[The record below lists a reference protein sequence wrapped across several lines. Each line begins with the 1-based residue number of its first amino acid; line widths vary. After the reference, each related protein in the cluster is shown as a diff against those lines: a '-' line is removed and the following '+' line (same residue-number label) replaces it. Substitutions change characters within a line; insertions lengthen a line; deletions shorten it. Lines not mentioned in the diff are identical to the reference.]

1 MRCQGFCQLGFGRVW
16 GVWLGLADARRG
28 ARSGA
33 EAAGEAAEVLI
44 PKFEDIG
51 KQKKRDQGKLTM
63 GFAFLRFDT
72 AAAADSAAAAFQ
84 DASVARWG
92 RAVKTSRD
100 MAALKRR
107 ASLEEAPAA
116 TLSAE
121 AEALTLKRRAHK
133 VNEVLM
139 WPEAVSKLRRRTGE
153 LAPGRR
159 TL

>member
-1 MRCQGFCQLGFGRVW
+1 M
-16 GVWLGLADARRG
+16 
-28 ARSGA
+28 
-33 EAAGEAAEVLI
+33 LI

-72 AAAADSAAAAFQ
+72 AAAADSAAASFQ

-133 VNEVLM
+133 VNEVLV
-139 WPEAVSKLRRRTGE
+139 WRSRAGCLEARATHRRAGAWEEDALTA
-153 LAPGRR
+153 APGGASKRR
-159 TL
+159 GGGSSGRWRS